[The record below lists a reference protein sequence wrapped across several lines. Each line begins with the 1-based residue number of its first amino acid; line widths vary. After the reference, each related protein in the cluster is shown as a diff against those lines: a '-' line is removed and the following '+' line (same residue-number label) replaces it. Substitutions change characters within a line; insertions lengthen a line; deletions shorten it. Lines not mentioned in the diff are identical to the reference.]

1 MSETQIEQTEIRGW
15 QRLHAYHDGEL
26 GGLALWRFERRLRRS
41 PQLQRELAALARVG
55 ELVCESEAR
64 ASEPDLWDRIEQRL
78 PALDAR
84 RVEAA
89 QPTRAAPA
97 WWLPP
102 VGAAAAV
109 AVAALLAVYV
119 GWFGSPASQA
129 GVVRW
134 MDSEGRTVMVLE
146 TDAEAEVTIIWLL
159 EDVAE
164 GAARGGSREVA

>member
-1 MSETQIEQTEIRGW
+1 MSEMEIKQTEIKE
-15 QRLHAYHDGEL
+15 RLHAYHDGEL
-26 GGLALWRFERRLRRS
+26 GGLARWRFEWRLRRS
-41 PQLQRELAALARVG
+41 PQLRRDLAALARVG

-84 RVEAA
+84 RAEAA
-89 QPTRAAPA
+89 QSARAVPA
-97 WWLPP
+97 WWLRP
-102 VGAAAAV
+102 VGAVALAAV
-109 AVAALLAVYV
+109 ALLAVYV
-119 GWFGSPASQA
+119 GWFGSPAPQA

-134 MDSEGRTVMVLE
+134 MDSEGRPVMVLE
-146 TDAEAEVTIIWLL
+146 SDAEAGVTIIWLL

>member
-1 MSETQIEQTEIRGW
+1 MSETQIEGW
-15 QRLHAYHDGEL
+15 ERLHAYHDGEL
-26 GGLALWRFERRLRRS
+26 GRLARWRFERRLRRS

-55 ELVCESEAR
+55 QLVRENEAR

-84 RVEAA
+84 RAEAA

-97 WWLPP
+97 WWLRP
-102 VGAAAAV
+102 VGALAV
-109 AVAALLAVYV
+109 AVAALLVVYA
-119 GWFGSPASQA
+119 GWFGSPAPQA

-134 MDSEGRTVMVLE
+134 MDSEGRPVMVLE
-146 TDAEAEVTIIWLL
+146 ADAEADVTIIWLL